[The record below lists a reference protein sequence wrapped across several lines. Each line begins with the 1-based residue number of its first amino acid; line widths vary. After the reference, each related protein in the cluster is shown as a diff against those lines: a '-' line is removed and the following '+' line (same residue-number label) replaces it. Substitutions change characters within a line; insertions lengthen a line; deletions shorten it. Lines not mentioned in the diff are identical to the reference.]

1 MIETD
6 EEDGQQEN
14 GSAKSNDYAGEFL
27 VYRTCLAVQDSSIS
41 DHSVIEPIFISRS
54 SEHCMAVVPTCGLS
68 NN

>member
-1 MIETD
+1 MFSFFSSAKPGKHFLIETD

-41 DHSVIEPIFISRS
+41 DLVTQHLI
-54 SEHCMAVVPTCGLS
+54 
-68 NN
+68 